1 MLSEHYTICS
11 GQCASAKGI
20 VPFRFPCAAV
30 CDSHRSIRTGRNSEK
45 FHQALFLKNSLLR
58 KEGTWRKE
66 GAGGGGGVF
75 GA

>member
-45 FHQALFLKNSLLR
+45 FHQALFLK
-58 KEGTWRKE
+58 T
-66 GAGGGGGVF
+66 AY
-75 GA
+75 